1 MTLLMMSHLRSLRKV
16 MAKVIQTSGGE
27 NERKPYR
34 SREAI
39 AKALWLVM
47 CLMCLVSVW
56 LEWMSLKRTAGV
68 GEDHVVEQLAGHYG
82 EQGLYPE

>member
-1 MTLLMMSHLRSLRKV
+1 

-27 NERKPYR
+27 KERKPYR

-47 CLMCLVSVW
+47 CLVCLVSVW
-56 LEWMSLKRTAGV
+56 LEWMSLKRTARV
-68 GEDHVVEQLAGHYG
+68 GEGHVVLQLASHYG
-82 EQGLYPE
+82 EPGFHPE

>member
-1 MTLLMMSHLRSLRKV
+1 MMSHKVLEEV

-56 LEWMSLKRTAGV
+56 LEWMSLRTEGV
-68 GEDHVVEQLAGHYG
+68 REDHVVEQLAGHYG